1 MPVTLLPPTG
11 MNEKE
16 EDSFSMI
23 VPVFENTGAQNAT
36 LYIGNQVTAN
46 DAALL
51 LQENIT
57 STMNVA
63 VNVYLAPLQ
72 LANGTHIRRTQ
83 VGLID
88 GHGNSLTHLLA
99 AVFALDG
106 ILNQESPGK
115 AHYPAHKYGNVLVH
129 CRGGR
134 SRSLV
139 VLAVYLF
146 WRHRD
151 QFPNIETAI
160 SHIRDLRQIED
171 NYPLPGMIKLAE
183 EASQF
188 LGVQFRAS

>member
-1 MPVTLLPPTG
+1 MPVTLLPPAG
-11 MNEKE
+11 MSEKE
-16 EDSFSMI
+16 EDSFSLI
-23 VPVFENTGAQNAT
+23 VPVFEGTGPHGAT
-36 LYIGNQVTAN
+36 LYIGNQVTTN
-46 DAALL
+46 DATLL

-72 LANGTHIRRTQ
+72 LADGTHIRRTQ

-88 GHGNSLTHLLA
+88 GHGNSVTHLLA

-106 ILNQESPGK
+106 ILNQDSPGK
-115 AHYPAHKYGNVLVH
+115 PHYPAHKHGNVLVH

-134 SRSLV
+134 SRSLA

-160 SHIRDLRQIED
+160 KYIRDLRQID
-171 NYPLPGMIKLAE
+171 HQYPLPGTVKLAE
-183 EASQF
+183 EACAF
-188 LGVQFRAS
+188 LEKQYPA

>member
-1 MPVTLLPPTG
+1 MPVTLLPPAG
-11 MNEKE
+11 MSEKE
-16 EDSFSMI
+16 EDSFSLI
-23 VPVFENTGAQNAT
+23 VPVFEKTGAQNAT

-46 DAALL
+46 DALL
-51 LQENIT
+51 LQQANIT

-72 LANGTHIRRTQ
+72 LADGTHIRRTQ

-134 SRSLV
+134 SRSLA
-139 VLAVYLF
+139 VLAIYLF

-151 QFPNIETAI
+151 QFPNLEKAI
-160 SHIRDLRQIED
+160 SHIRDLRQID
-171 NYPLPGMIKLAE
+171 DHYPLPGMVKLAE
-183 EASQF
+183 AACHFLEKQF
-188 LGVQFRAS
+188 PA

>member
-1 MPVTLLPPTG
+1 MPVTLLPPAG
-11 MNEKE
+11 MSEKE
-16 EDSFSMI
+16 EDNFSMI
-23 VPVFENTGAQNAT
+23 VPVFEKTGAQNAT

-72 LANGTHIRRTQ
+72 LADGTHIRRTQ

-115 AHYPAHKYGNVLVH
+115 PHYPTHKYGNVLVH

-134 SRSLV
+134 SRSLT
-139 VLAVYLF
+139 VLAIYLF

-151 QFPNIETAI
+151 QFQDVATAI
-160 SHIRDLRQIED
+160 QHIRDLRQMD
-171 NYPLPGMIKLAE
+171 NQYPLAGMIKLAE
-183 EASQF
+183 EAGQF
-188 LGVQFRAS
+188 LATQFPA